1 MDFRIL
7 GPLEVFDDDHPVP
20 LGGARQRALLAILLT
35 RANEV
40 VSTDR
45 LIDELWGEAPP
56 RTAVNT
62 LQYYVSRL
70 RKLLGA
76 DRIVTRIPGY
86 TIRLEPGEL
95 DLDQFERLV
104 AQGGAEALREALG
117 LWRGPALADFAFEP
131 FAEAEIARLE
141 ELRLVALEQRL
152 EADLALG
159 HHRELVGELEA
170 LVAVHPLRERLRAQ
184 LMLALYRSG
193 RQADALDVYR
203 RTRETLVDELGVEP
217 GPELQ
222 ELERAILRHDRSL
235 EARRPPMPAE
245 PPATARRRPPLVGL
259 TALVAVAAVA
269 GGTAFALTRGG
280 SSSGDDTA
288 LAPFVVK
295 IENFLSQSREGRR
308 EAAATIDGATRCRLR
323 RGEAIARLNRVQRN
337 RQSLLQQA
345 AALSV
350 PAGNEP
356 LRASDLLQQAIQAS
370 IAADWRYR
378 DWLVAR
384 KDCAAPSGPDY
395 RAARAADVQAMRAKR
410 QFVAVFNPLARRYG
424 KRTWDAAEF

>member
-1 MDFRIL
+1 VI
-7 GPLEVFDDDHPVP
+7 ETS
-20 LGGARQRALLAILLT
+20 GGGYLLAP
-35 RANEV
+35 
-40 VSTDR
+40 
-45 LIDELWGEAPP
+45 G
-56 RTAVNT
+56 AVT
-62 LQYYVSRL
+62 
-70 RKLLGA
+70 
-76 DRIVTRIPGY
+76 
-86 TIRLEPGEL
+86 L
-95 DLDQFERLV
+95 DLDRFDELVREGRERL
-104 AQGGAEALREALG
+104 AAGDARAASERLGEALA
-117 LWRGPALADFAFEP
+117 LWRGRPFAEFDGEP
-131 FAEAEIARLE
+131 FARDAGARLE
-141 ELRLVALEQRL
+141 EARLAALEERI

-159 HHRELVGELEA
+159 RHAALVPELEELVRRE
-170 LVAVHPLRERLRAQ
+170 PFRERPRAQ

-203 RTRETLVDELGVEP
+203 RTRETLVDGLGVEP

-323 RGEAIARLNRVQRN
+323 RREAIARLNRVQRN